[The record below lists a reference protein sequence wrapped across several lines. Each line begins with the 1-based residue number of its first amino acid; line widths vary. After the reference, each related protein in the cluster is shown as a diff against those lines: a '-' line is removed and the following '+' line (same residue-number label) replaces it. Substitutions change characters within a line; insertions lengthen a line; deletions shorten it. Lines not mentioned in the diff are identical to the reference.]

1 MHGEGT
7 DRKVRAVAFYPTHGR
22 APPGPPPPPVFFERA
37 FSRVKTPKRAS
48 RDGAAARGAAPRGPT
63 CTARPDLPTG
73 GVLAGRSGLAVH
85 LGPTRRPVRPPQG
98 RFGRVR
104 GSPEADFGPAS
115 PLGGAEVHGDRGSTP
130 RVGLYPVDPRSPC
143 TLVLNSPPQLAA
155 PLPSALGAPGVD
167 FARGRLRP
175 LHHRLRGAIGAV
187 PSLSTLQT
195 LPARR
200 PTCARRPSACRTG
213 WNQAAARPARE
224 WSMQGVIGR
233 SYASRP
239 SGWTRWPNGTE
250 KSEDLG

>member
-63 CTARPDLPTG
+63 ST
-73 GVLAGRSGLAVH
+73 
-85 LGPTRRPVRPPQG
+85 
-98 RFGRVR
+98 
-104 GSPEADFGPAS
+104 AS